1 MHNEPVVIIGAGPA
15 GLAAAYELIGQGIR
29 PIVLEKAD
37 MVGGI
42 ARTETFKGYL
52 FDIGGHRFFTKN
64 QKINRLWAEI
74 LGQDFVKVSRKSR
87 IYYQGRFF
95 DYPLSISNTLSNLGI
110 IESLLILLS
119 YLKVQLAPFPEE
131 ETFEQWVSNRFGKRL
146 YQTFFQTYTEK
157 VWGIRCDQ
165 IRADWAAQR
174 IKGLS
179 LAAAVTQALTG
190 NHRAKSL
197 TREFHYPVKGPGMMW
212 QRFRQ
217 AIEAEGGQVHLN
229 SEAIGLIHK
238 NGAITSVKYTV
249 GGDTKEIP
257 AGHVISSVPIS
268 NLALLFE
275 PKSPADV
282 LAAARQLSYRAIII
296 VGLIVDKENLFPDQW
311 IYIHSPNVRVGRI
324 QNFKNWS
331 APMVPDPHTTGIGM
345 EYFCDE
351 GDATWNASDAE
362 LVDLASREL
371 AGLGLADI
379 DGVRDGF
386 VVRQPKAYPVYNNE
400 YGPHLGVIRDFIG
413 ALDNLQTIGRNGM
426 HRYNNMDHSM
436 VTGTLAAQNILGSTH
451 DLWAVNEEEEYLEA
465 DKQRQTTKII
475 SDKILMRV
483 FARMDKLAFATAIG
497 SVAGLLIFLA
507 TIWVVIKSGPDIG
520 LKLQLLSQYFVGYT
534 VTVQGA
540 FIGFGYSFG
549 WFFLFGWLYA
559 YLHNFFFSYHI
570 YRIKKRAELLSFR
583 DFIDHL

>member
-1 MHNEPVVIIGAGPA
+1 
-15 GLAAAYELIGQGIR
+15 
-29 PIVLEKAD
+29 
-37 MVGGI
+37 
-42 ARTETFKGYL
+42 
-52 FDIGGHRFFTKN
+52 
-64 QKINRLWAEI
+64 
-74 LGQDFVKVSRKSR
+74 
-87 IYYQGRFF
+87 
-95 DYPLSISNTLSNLGI
+95 
-110 IESLLILLS
+110 
-119 YLKVQLAPFPEE
+119 
-131 ETFEQWVSNRFGKRL
+131 
-146 YQTFFQTYTEK
+146 
-157 VWGIRCDQ
+157 
-165 IRADWAAQR
+165 
-174 IKGLS
+174 
-179 LAAAVTQALTG
+179 
-190 NHRAKSL
+190 
-197 TREFHYPVKGPGMMW
+197 
-212 QRFRQ
+212 
-217 AIEAEGGQVHLN
+217 
-229 SEAIGLIHK
+229 
-238 NGAITSVKYTV
+238 
-249 GGDTKEIP
+249 
-257 AGHVISSVPIS
+257 
-268 NLALLFE
+268 
-275 PKSPADV
+275 
-282 LAAARQLSYRAIII
+282 LSYRAIII

-331 APMVPDPHTTGIGM
+331 APMVPDPHRTGIGM

-379 DGVRDGF
+379 DGVKDGF

-465 DKQRQTTKII
+465 DKQRQTTQII

-507 TIWVVIKSGPDIG
+507 TIWVVIKGGPDIG

-549 WFFLFGWLYA
+549 WFFFVWLAICLSTQFFLFLP
-559 YLHNFFFSYHI
+559 
-570 YRIKKRAELLSFR
+570 
-583 DFIDHL
+583 HLPHQETR